1 MTRRDWP
8 DLAERGVSILTSKTF
23 HRLRQCD
30 GVPGCHEP
38 TIGADERAP
47 VGKLA
52 GIAIGLS
59 MVTVMGAGEAIAVR
73 WGPIS
78 ASDCEARVLHQLV

>member
-1 MTRRDWP
+1 MVLVKR
-8 DLAERGVSILTSKTF
+8 
-23 HRLRQCD
+23 
-30 GVPGCHEP
+30 
-38 TIGADERAP
+38 
-47 VGKLA
+47 KLA